1 MGAKSS
7 LARISNL
14 LYVSRYT
21 DTFQTLARV
30 NRLRMYTLQKLEVN
44 ARLFLYF
51 ILCYCPGFHIPK
63 IWYILKCFGRSFHQA

>member
-1 MGAKSS
+1 MPSVYVWVQKSS
-7 LARISNL
+7 LAQISNL

-44 ARLFLYF
+44 A
-51 ILCYCPGFHIPK
+51 
-63 IWYILKCFGRSFHQA
+63 